1 MSDATKAPA
10 VPAEKDAEGNLVNP
24 HLPDFLKKDAGRWG
38 WVNKGAEAEAG
49 AGAAAAPAKEESAY
63 AKKRD
68 PYKNWDPDS
77 YKLVI
82 QRHAREE
89 AAREAVRAEQLKEKQ
104 RKRRARRLARRRK
117 AEAEGKDYV
126 ESSDSSDSS
135 DDDVDADV
143 RESDSHMA
151 ANTGVAQFGTKNKM
165 SVRNLRIR
173 EDTAKYLLNLNED
186 SAFYDAKTRSMRADP
201 LPHVPASDKM
211 YAGDNALRMTGETG
225 AMLKSQVFAWSAAD
239 RGHDVNLQANPTQ
252 VALMQRNHSSKT
264 SEVAQRKAAA
274 LRAKYGGEQHSSGA
288 VPEALLLGQS
298 EEYNEYTTDG
308 RVAGASTQGGIP
320 SSKWQEGVLTHGHST
335 VWGSWYDKAEREWGY
350 ACCYGTTRG
359 AMCTGDVGKAVWADQ
374 QLRRQRAEAAA
385 AQDGTKSLAEQRA
398 EAIAAGAVVGDHT
411 HSTLTPAE
419 AAAAITAASLKGEET
434 GGGADSGAGG
444 GISVQ
449 KSSKGRVT
457 VSGLSELDRS
467 RGYNG
472 RDSRMTNSE
481 AAAAAAAAVA
491 EASAAVQKQ
500 TDRWAPKPRDG
511 KRVARSAFD
520 DPMAHMMQE
529 GEGVEGGPPAK
540 QARTRD

>member
-1 MSDATKAPA
+1 MAESTKAPA
-10 VPAEKDAEGNLVNP
+10 APAEKDAEGNLVNP

-49 AGAAAAPAKEESAY
+49 AQAPAAPAREESAY

-89 AAREAVRAEQLKEKQ
+89 AARETVRAEELKEKQ
-104 RKRRARRLARRRK
+104 RKRRARRLAQMRK
-117 AEAEGKDYV
+117 AEAEGKEYV

-135 DDDVDADV
+135 DEDADADV

-211 YAGDNALRMTGETG
+211 YAGDNALRMTGDTG
-225 AMLKSQVFAWSAAD
+225 DMLKSQVFAWSAAD

-252 VALMQRNHSSKT
+252 VALMQRNHASKT
-264 SEVAQRKAAA
+264 SEVAKRKAAA

-288 VPEALLLGQS
+288 VPQSLLLGQS
-298 EEYNEYTTDG
+298 EDYKEYTTDG
-308 RVAGASTQGGIP
+308 RVAGATAQGGIP
-320 SSKWQEGVLTHGHST
+320 SSKWQEGILTHGHST
-335 VWGSWYDKAEREWGY
+335 VWGSWYDKHEREWGY

-359 AMCTGDVGKAVWADQ
+359 ALCTGDVGKAVWADQ
-374 QLRRQRAEAAA
+374 KLRRERAAA
-385 AQDGTKSLAEQRA
+385 AAAADGTKSLAEQRA
-398 EAIAAGAVVGDHT
+398 EAIAEGAVVSDHL
-411 HSTLTPAE
+411 HSALTPAE
-419 AAAAITAASLKGEET
+419 AAAAITAASLKVEGGSEP
-434 GGGADSGAGG
+434 GSGGAVS
-444 GISVQ
+444 IQ

-457 VSGLSELDRS
+457 ASGLSELDRS

-472 RDSRMTNSE
+472 TGSRATNSE

-491 EASAAVQKQ
+491 EASAAVKQ
-500 TDRWAPKPRDG
+500 QSDRWAPKPRDG
-511 KRVARSAFD
+511 KRVARSTFD
-520 DPMAHMMQE
+520 DPMAHLMQGGEAE
-529 GEGVEGGPPAK
+529 GEGGAPAAK
-540 QARTRD
+540 QARRDT